1 MLEMCLRTLEL
12 FSVFI
17 GFIFMFLYLYKHTS
31 HYPPRKRSDRTLQN
45 VARAFTAIR
54 RTIHKHRTL
63 LVCVELFL
71 EEQGCTVQGT
81 RSLLYSAVRRASQQ
95 ASRSTLA
102 AVSVVVFCL
111 LIGAALANPCQPCPI
126 NHIFQ
131 ALPVGFSPLHR
142 PKGKIS
148 TLIHRLTAAYAAKT
162 SL

>member
-81 RSLLYSAVRRASQQ
+81 RSLLYSAVRRVSAGQPFNPGSFQCG
-95 ASRSTLA
+95 SVLSTDWSSSCKSLSTLPNK
-102 AVSVVVFCL
+102 SHFPSTS
-111 LIGAALANPCQPCPI
+111 GR
-126 NHIFQ
+126 IF
-131 ALPVGFSPLHR
+131 ATPPSKR
-142 PKGKIS
+142 
-148 TLIHRLTAAYAAKT
+148 
-162 SL
+162 